1 MPKPFQFDIQVESRR
16 ISLRSY
22 AKINIG
28 LHILGRREDGYHEIR
43 TIFQTVNLYD
53 RLEIALIRGQEIEFT
68 SDDRGLD
75 PRHNLVVRAILSL
88 SRLKKLD
95 KGYRVHLEKRI
106 PVGAGLGGGSSNAAA
121 AIHGIRRLL
130 NLNLSHKELFEIGGS
145 LGSDVPFFFVGG
157 TALGVGRGAEVY
169 PLEDQP
175 EKYLLLVVPTY
186 AISTVDA
193 YARVTLP
200 LTKKSKKS
208 MIPVFCP
215 GYLDSLD
222 RRNFVG
228 NDFEKVAFRDFPK
241 LRGIKKN
248 LLETGAFAAGLTGS
262 GSALFGLFNSK
273 RELLKARRAI
283 ESKQFRV
290 IPTKTLSRKQYWNCL
305 VESLQ

>member
-1 MPKPFQFDIQVESRR
+1 MKSQQ

-22 AKINIG
+22 AKINTG
-28 LHILGRREDGYHEIR
+28 LHILGKREDGYHEIR

-53 RLEIALIRGQEIEFT
+53 RLDIALTQERKIEFT
-68 SDDRGLD
+68 SDNRELD

-88 SRLKKLD
+88 SRFKKLY

-106 PVGAGLGGGSSNAAA
+106 PAGAGLGGGSSNAAA

-130 NLNLSHKELFEIGGS
+130 NLNLSHKELFEIGGT

-157 TALGVGRGAEVY
+157 TALGVGSGAEVY

-175 EKYLLLVVPTY
+175 EKDLLLVVPGY

-200 LTKKSKKS
+200 LTKKIKKS

-222 RRNFVG
+222 QGNFTA
-228 NDFEKVAFRDFPK
+228 NDFEKVAFRDFPRLKAIKQK
-241 LRGIKKN
+241 LLDR
-248 LLETGAFAAGLTGS
+248 GAFAAGLTGS
-262 GSALFGLFNSK
+262 GSALFGLFNS
-273 RELLKARRAI
+273 RGQLLKARDAI
-283 ESKQFRV
+283 ESKEFQT
-290 IPTKTLSRKQYWNCL
+290 IQTNTLSRKQYLNCL

>member
-121 AIHGIRRLL
+121 AIHGIQCGLRRQ
-130 NLNLSHKELFEIGGS
+130 H
-145 LGSDVPFFFVGG
+145 
-157 TALGVGRGAEVY
+157 RY
-169 PLEDQP
+169 
-175 EKYLLLVVPTY
+175 
-186 AISTVDA
+186 
-193 YARVTLP
+193 
-200 LTKKSKKS
+200 
-208 MIPVFCP
+208 C
-215 GYLDSLD
+215 
-222 RRNFVG
+222 
-228 NDFEKVAFRDFPK
+228 
-241 LRGIKKN
+241 
-248 LLETGAFAAGLTGS
+248 GS
-262 GSALFGLFNSK
+262 GAGATEIIDDDFGGGLSGNLE
-273 RELLKARRAI
+273 RNLEIELAA
-283 ESKQFRV
+283 E
-290 IPTKTLSRKQYWNCL
+290 
-305 VESLQ
+305 